1 RTSLGS
7 HASGPHPRPE
17 PPPPPPPSRLPDSP
31 TATVDQIREG
41 GAVDNVSR
49 FAAVLGRAVDRLD
62 RGGTLDD
69 LGAAVKSARRIA
81 DQVEHGRGWLH
92 VLVYDEPE
100 ALRRLKAI
108 LVSTQALLDKADSG
122 QSPGSLLLSPANR
135 TAARSLLAAMDALGR
150 AADKPGAGDG
160 LLPALLFDPEYKPIA
175 GDLQVVA
182 RNFRVVSEK
191 VANGEWLLGAL
202 LQGGG
207 DGGLEPAA
215 ADFRV

>member
-69 LGAAVKSARRIA
+69 LGAAGKSARRIPG
-81 DQVEHGRGWLH
+81 QVEHGRGWLH
-92 VLVYDEPE
+92 VLGYDEPE
-100 ALRRLKAI
+100 GLRPPNAL
-108 LVSTQALLDKADSG
+108 LVSTPALPTTAHSRH
-122 QSPGSLLLSPANR
+122 SAGSLLLSP
-135 TAARSLLAAMDALGR
+135 
-150 AADKPGAGDG
+150 
-160 LLPALLFDPEYKPIA
+160 
-175 GDLQVVA
+175 
-182 RNFRVVSEK
+182 
-191 VANGEWLLGAL
+191 
-202 LQGGG
+202 
-207 DGGLEPAA
+207 
-215 ADFRV
+215 